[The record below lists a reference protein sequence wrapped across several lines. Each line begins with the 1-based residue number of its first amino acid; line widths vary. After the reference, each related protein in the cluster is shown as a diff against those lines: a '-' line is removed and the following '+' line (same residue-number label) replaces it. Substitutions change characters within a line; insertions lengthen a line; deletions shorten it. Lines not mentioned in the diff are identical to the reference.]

1 MVRGLQV
8 PAQGPQSPGLSSF
21 PSQHGSGRRR
31 TPSLPG
37 PAAPTSRPPRSGSAG
52 TARRTA
58 LARRRSSGSD
68 TLSWCRWSSADTDGK
83 CYPAGEDRD
92 W

>member
-8 PAQGPQSPGLSSF
+8 PDKGPQSPSLSSF
-21 PSQHGSGRRR
+21 PSHRDSGRRC
-31 TPSLPG
+31 TQSLPG
-37 PAAPTSRPPRSGSAG
+37 PAAPTSRPPHSDSAG

-58 LARRRSSGSD
+58 PAHHRSSGSD

-83 CYPAGEDRD
+83 CYPAGEGSE